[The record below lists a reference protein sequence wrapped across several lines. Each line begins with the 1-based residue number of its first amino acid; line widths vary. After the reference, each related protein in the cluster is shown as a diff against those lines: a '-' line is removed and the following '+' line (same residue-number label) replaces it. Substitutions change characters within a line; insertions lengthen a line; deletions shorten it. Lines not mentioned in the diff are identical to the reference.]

1 MIPIRR
7 AARNLDRVNWLI
19 LVGAMIA
26 AAVLTW
32 AADRLGLVDLSNKAT
47 KSGGSGGIVA
57 MMDNVFAPTKQE
69 TQAEFERQTRLPVE
83 APTPAH
89 DEHDLLSGTVLIR
102 VPTVRTEDRGPA
114 RIGTHDR
121 SY

>member
-1 MIPIRR
+1 MIRIGATPRS
-7 AARNLDRVNWLI
+7 LVHVNWLI

-26 AAVLTW
+26 AVVLTW
-32 AADRLGLVDLSNKAT
+32 TADRMGLVDLSNKAS
-47 KSGGSGGIVA
+47 KSGGSGGVIA

-83 APTPAH
+83 APTPA
-89 DEHDLLSGTVLIR
+89 DNDHDLLSGNVLIR
-102 VPTVRTEDRGPA
+102 VPSVRSEDRRPVRA
-114 RIGTHDR
+114 GTHDR

>member
-102 VPTVRTEDRGPA
+102 VPTVRSEDRGPA